1 MKRNDFDYKIKKT
14 PVLLKPYF
22 FIKPSYSAVSIRILI
37 MLLIQMLLLLFT
49 KSYSALIVILS
60 SVAGGLCAYGL
71 NYINKRF
78 QLFTLI
84 PLITQGIFIGMLL
97 PQTFPPLVVFLLSFL
112 VLSIER
118 IIFDNKA
125 QSWVNI
131 ICVTVILASFI
142 GSTYFP
148 GFQVTRDILS
158 IKNPSVL
165 LIKSGAFPVY
175 DFDAPICNILNSTV
189 LYWFKVTLPEGVI
202 SLLWD
207 SQSIIP
213 AFRFTFLTLISSIFL
228 FADNGYS
235 LTIPTIFVVVFGLL
249 VRFLLPVMVHGP
261 LAQGDLLLAFCTSG
275 TVFFAV
281 FIIQWCGTCPVTKIG
296 KVIYGFAS
304 GVIAFF
310 IMGCGTSSVGMCY
323 AVLICNVLN
332 LLIRVI
338 EEKQDEIKVNKL
350 VSSIVQ
356 SK

>member
-22 FIKPSYSAVSIRILI
+22 FIKPSYSAVSIRILL
-37 MLLIQMLLLLFT
+37 MLLIQMSLLFIT
-49 KSYSALIVILS
+49 KSYSAIGVIFS
-60 SVAGGLCAYGL
+60 AIAGSLCAYAL
-71 NYINKRF
+71 NYINKKS

-84 PLITQGIFIGMLL
+84 PLISQGIFIGMLL
-97 PQTFPPLVVFLLSFL
+97 PQTFPPLGVFFLSFL

-142 GSTYFP
+142 GSSYFP

-158 IKNPSVL
+158 VKNPSVL
-165 LIKSGAFPVY
+165 LIKTGTFPVY
-175 DFDAPICNILNSTV
+175 DFDATICNILNSTV

-235 LTIPTIFVVVFGLL
+235 ITIPTIFVTVFGLL
-249 VRFLLPVMVHGP
+249 VRFLLPAMVDGP
-261 LAQGDLLLAFCTSG
+261 LAQGDLILAFCTSG
-275 TVFFAV
+275 TIFFAV
-281 FIIQWCGTCPVTKIG
+281 FIIQWHGTCPVTKAG
-296 KVIYGFAS
+296 KIFYGFAS
-304 GVIAFF
+304 GIIAFF

-323 AVLICNVLN
+323 AILICNVMN

-350 VSSIVQ
+350 VSTAVE